1 MLRSAQEETREE
13 EAQADSHEV
22 LLMDEPARGNLVIKV
37 AIWVA
42 CGLIAVLC
50 AGVIIGL
57 TIP

>member
-1 MLRSAQEETREE
+1 
-13 EAQADSHEV
+13 
-22 LLMDEPARGNLVIKV
+22 MDEPARGNLVIKV

-42 CGLIAVLC
+42 CGLIVVLC